1 VPLSFFQGG
10 GIFSGGAL
18 NMRRL
23 LSVIL
28 FLALLLSSGS
38 VIGAASAGDDPL
50 VVYCGAGLMKP
61 MDELKEAF
69 EQQEK
74 TPVRMIY
81 AGSGELFGMIAT
93 RQEGDVYIP
102 GDIKYTKDAL
112 EKGISIEDGME
123 TICYHVPVIL
133 VPAGNPADI
142 RSLEDLGREGV
153 KVALADEKAAAIGK
167 VSTALLKKNN
177 ILESVDKNVVT
188 RPSTTNQLLIYTA
201 TSQVDATIAWEDQ
214 ALWGEG
220 KGKVEVVR
228 IPLSQNLIK
237 TIPASVVTF
246 SKRPDEARSFIKF
259 ITSDKS
265 RSVWANWGFPIE
277 KPE

>member
-1 VPLSFFQGG
+1 
-10 GIFSGGAL
+10 
-18 NMRRL
+18 ML
-23 LSVIL
+23 LFAL
-28 FLALLLSSGS
+28 FLSLGAISG
-38 VIGAASAGDDPL
+38 IASAADKPL

-61 MDELKEAF
+61 MDELKAAF

-74 TPVRMIY
+74 IPVRMIY
-81 AGSGELFGMIAT
+81 AGSGELFGMIST

-102 GDIKYTKDAL
+102 GDIKYTNDAL
-112 EKGISIEDGME
+112 EKEIVIKDGME

-133 VPAGNPADI
+133 VPGGNPANI
-142 RSLEDLGREGV
+142 KSLEDLGREGV
-153 KVALADEKAAAIGK
+153 KIAIADEKAAAIGK
-167 VSTALLKKNN
+167 VSIALLKKNN

-220 KGKVEVVR
+220 KGKVEVIR

-246 SKRPDEARSFIKF
+246 SKRADEAKSFIKF
-259 ITSDKS
+259 ITSDTSK
-265 RSVWANWGFPIE
+265 SVWANWGFPIE